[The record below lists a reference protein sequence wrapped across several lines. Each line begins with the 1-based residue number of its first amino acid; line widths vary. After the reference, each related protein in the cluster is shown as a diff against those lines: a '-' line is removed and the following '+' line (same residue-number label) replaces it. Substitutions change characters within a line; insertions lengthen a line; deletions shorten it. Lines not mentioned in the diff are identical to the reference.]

1 MGSFGFAEMAFIAV
15 FGLLVFGPKKLPE
28 IARSV
33 GDFVREFKAATNSA
47 TREFKAELDVMDR
60 DPVAAVPAQG
70 SSIPGSVKDDA
81 PGH

>member
-15 FGLLVFGPKKLPE
+15 FGLLVFGPNKLPE

-33 GDFVREFKAATNSA
+33 GGFVREFKAATSSV

-60 DPVAAVPAQG
+60 NPEAGALAPGPAASG
-70 SSIPGSVKDDA
+70 SAIDDA
-81 PGH
+81 NGQ